1 MRRASS
7 ILSDGQF
14 EQVRIVDHVVLDA
27 GERHRRRVVLTGE
40 RGTVFL
46 LDLPQAVVLRD
57 GDGLVLD
64 DGSVIRVTGK
74 PELLVEV
81 AAASAHDLARIAWH
95 IGNRHIDLQVLGD
108 RLRVRRDHVLEA
120 MLRGLGAQLTPIEAP
135 FDPEPGAYA
144 GHAHS
149 SDGGDG

>member
-1 MRRASS
+1 
-7 ILSDGQF
+7 
-14 EQVRIVDHVVLDA
+14 
-27 GERHRRRVVLTGE
+27 
-40 RGTVFL
+40 
-46 LDLPQAVVLRD
+46 
-57 GDGLVLD
+57 
-64 DGSVIRVTGK
+64 
-74 PELLVEV
+74 
-81 AAASAHDLARIAWH
+81 
-95 IGNRHIDLQVLGD
+95 VLGD